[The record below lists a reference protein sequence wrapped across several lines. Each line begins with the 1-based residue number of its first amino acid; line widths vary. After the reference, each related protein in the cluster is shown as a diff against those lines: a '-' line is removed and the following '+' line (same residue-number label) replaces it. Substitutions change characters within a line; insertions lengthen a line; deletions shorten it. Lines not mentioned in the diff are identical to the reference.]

1 MQKNAL
7 KSASTYYLIGTLFNK
22 GFAFLT
28 VPIFTRIL
36 STADYGVVTTYDSWI
51 GISSVVI
58 GFAIY
63 MGIRSSFVDYPE
75 KVDDFLSVCVTFTL
89 MCGIILIFAVGVVLI
104 LFQSR
109 INYTLVFLCLLQG
122 LATAIVQDY
131 STYLMMRLDY
141 KFRTMLMVVPNL
153 LSSVIAVVA
162 ILFILKTKLYMGKIV
177 PMALVNIGMASLLL
191 VLAYRKSKMLF
202 NKKYLNYALKISAPL
217 VLHGIALNILSQSD
231 RTMITVLGDASQTG
245 IYSLIYNF
253 GMIAVVITTALEG
266 IWVPWFY
273 NKLKENAATEINCIA
288 KDYVHLMTYLL
299 IGVIA
304 IGPEI
309 VKFLASNQYWEGI
322 KIIPPIVLSNF
333 MIFVY
338 TLYVN
343 IEHYHGKTVFITLNT
358 FVAAGSNLIL
368 NYFFIPKFGYVAAAY
383 TTLLSYSIAFA
394 FHARYAKRLEPELFP
409 IQMFIASFLQL
420 AVTVITFYFFRDV
433 WYVRFVAVLL
443 FELCMLR
450 KERDR
455 IAFYV
460 PSIKENG
467 RIRFCSKN

>member
-191 VLAYRKSKMLF
+191 VLTYRKSKMLF

-322 KIIPPIVLSNF
+322 KIIPIVLSNF